1 MIGMKKFKFQLETL
15 LKVTRM
21 KKEDAEVAFA
31 ESARRLEEGRAAL
44 TNLMRE
50 MQQGQQDYEALSKE
64 GTKVTIGRLMTF
76 NSFFAWKREQI
87 EMQQGIILQL
97 RAEKQ
102 KKLQALME
110 VMSYLKS
117 IEQLKEKRLQEY
129 KEEAM
134 QEEQKMLDEIGLQLT
149 MRRKA
154 GEAS

>member
-1 MIGMKKFKFQLETL
+1 MKKFKFQLETL

-31 ESARRLEEGRAAL
+31 EASRKVEEAREALEGL
-44 TNLMRE
+44 LKE
-50 MQQGQQDYEALSKE
+50 MQQGQRDYEALSIE
-64 GTKVTIGRLMTF
+64 GTKVTVGRLMTF

-87 EMQQGIILQL
+87 EMQQGIVLQM
-97 RAEKQ
+97 RNEKQ
-102 KKLQALME
+102 KKLKELMD

-154 GEAS
+154 GEAL